1 MAFWSPDKA
10 SCDYPEEEELWSPA
24 SASGGGAGGASGDK
38 SLISPSNRG
47 RRVTASRARAASS
60 AGGDDGQSGRMAEG
74 FSASDVG
81 DSVAEGDEGAPGDGP
96 VNSREE
102 VEWVQC
108 DGCRKWRKLSGGM
121 RSEDLPEQWWVV
133 I

>member
-1 MAFWSPDKA
+1 MAFWSPEKA

-24 SASGGGAGGASGDK
+24 SASAGGAGGASGDK

-47 RRVTASRARAASS
+47 RRVTASRARATSS
-60 AGGDDGQSGRMAEG
+60 AGGNDGAGQSGRFAEG

-81 DSVAEGDEGAPGDGP
+81 GSVADGDEGAPGDSRG
-96 VNSREE
+96 NTREE

-108 DGCRKWRKLSGGM
+108 DGCRRWRKLSDGM
-121 RSEDLPEQWWVV
+121 RSEDLPEQW
-133 I
+133 